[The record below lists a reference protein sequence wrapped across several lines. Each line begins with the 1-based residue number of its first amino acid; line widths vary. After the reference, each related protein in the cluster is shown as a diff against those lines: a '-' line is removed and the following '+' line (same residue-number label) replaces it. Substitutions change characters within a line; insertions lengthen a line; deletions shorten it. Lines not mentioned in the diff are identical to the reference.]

1 MLNKVIMMG
10 RLTSDPTVKTTPN
23 GVPVA
28 TFNLAVDRDYTPKDG
43 GDRKADFFHVSAWRK
58 TAEFVEKY
66 FSKGQLV
73 AVAGRLQT
81 STWETSNGEPRTMV
95 EIVAESVYFGGSK
108 KDNGPQDAYARQD
121 PPKVE
126 YVPFP
131 EFEDDVQLPF

>member
-95 EIVAESVYFGGSK
+95 ESSRSPSILVGAKRTTGRRTHTPAK
-108 KDNGPQDAYARQD
+108 IRPR
-121 PPKVE
+121 
-126 YVPFP
+126 
-131 EFEDDVQLPF
+131 